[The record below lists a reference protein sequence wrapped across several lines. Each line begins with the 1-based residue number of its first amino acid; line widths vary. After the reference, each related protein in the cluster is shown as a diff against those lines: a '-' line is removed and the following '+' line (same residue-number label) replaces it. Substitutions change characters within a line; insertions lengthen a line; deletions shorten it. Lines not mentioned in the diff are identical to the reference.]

1 MNLEELKKKMDEEHY
16 IYDDTLSTVLY
27 VALQL
32 GRPLLIEGAA
42 GVGKT
47 EVAKVMAAAL
57 DRELV
62 RLQCYEGLDE
72 SKALYEWNYQKQ
84 LLSIQVNMNAQDREA
99 LTRSL
104 FSDEYLLER
113 PLLKS
118 IRSEKPVVLLIDEID
133 KADEEFEA
141 FLLELLSEM
150 QVTIPEVGTI
160 RANSVPF
167 VVLTSNRARPL
178 SEALRR
184 RCAYLYI
191 EYPDMEKELAILR
204 AKLPHVDDRLCAQ
217 VALAVQKLRSNE
229 VILKK
234 PSIAETLD
242 WAAALDALGIRE
254 LTPDALRKTAGFVL
268 KNNEDMAALARQ
280 TADKLDAMGIK
291 FKVVNVVDL
300 VKLQSAKENN
310 EALSDEEFAEL
321 FTEDKPV
328 LFAYHSYARDVRGLI
343 YDRPNHDNF
352 NVHGYEE
359 QGSTTTPYDMVR
371 VNNID
376 RYELQAEALRMID
389 ADKYADKINELE
401 AFRQEAFQFAVDNGY
416 DHPDYT
422 DWVYS
427 GVNTNKQGA
436 VSATAAT
443 AGDNE

>member
-1 MNLEELKKKMDEEHY
+1 MDIQELKQKMDQERY
-16 IYDDTLSTVLY
+16 IYDETLATVLY

-47 EVAKVMAAAL
+47 EIAKVMAAAL
-57 DRELV
+57 DRDLV

-84 LLSIQVNMNAQDREA
+84 LLSIQINMGSQSSDE
-99 LTRSL
+99 LTKSL

-113 PLLKS
+113 PLLQS

-150 QVTIPEVGTI
+150 QVSIPEVGTI
-160 RANSVPF
+160 RAKSVPF

-191 EYPDMEKELAILR
+191 QYPEMEKELAILR

-229 VILKK
+229 ALLKK

-254 LTPDALRKTAGFVL
+254 LTPDALRQTAGFIL
-268 KNNEDMAALARQ
+268 KNSEDLSV
-280 TADKLDAMGIK
+280 
-291 FKVVNVVDL
+291 F
-300 VKLQSAKENN
+300 
-310 EALSDEEFAEL
+310 EAQ
-321 FTEDKPV
+321 
-328 LFAYHSYARDVRGLI
+328 
-343 YDRPNHDNF
+343 
-352 NVHGYEE
+352 EE
-359 QGSTTTPYDMVR
+359 Q
-371 VNNID
+371 
-376 RYELQAEALRMID
+376 E
-389 ADKYADKINELE
+389 
-401 AFRQEAFQFAVDNGY
+401 
-416 DHPDYT
+416 DHVCT
-422 DWVYS
+422 C
-427 GVNTNKQGA
+427 GGHC
-436 VSATAAT
+436 
-443 AGDNE
+443 GGHHHG

>member
-1 MNLEELKKKMDEEHY
+1 MKLEELKQKMDEAHY
-16 IYDDTLSTVLY
+16 IYDDTLATVLA
-27 VALQL
+27 VALEL

-47 EVAKVMAAAL
+47 EIAKVMAAAL
-57 DRELV
+57 DRDLV

-84 LLSIQVNMNAQDREA
+84 LLSIQVNMGSQDKDE

-113 PLLKS
+113 PLLQS

-160 RANSVPF
+160 RAKSIPF

-184 RCAYLYI
+184 RCAYLHI

-204 AKLPHVDDRLCAQ
+204 AKLPHVDDRLAAQ

-229 VILKK
+229 AILKK

-254 LTPDALRKTAGFVL
+254 LTPDALRTTAGFVL
-268 KNNEDMAALARQ
+268 KNNEDIEEAARM
-280 TADKLDAMGIK
+280 DLDAPHQCG
-291 FKVVNVVDL
+291 
-300 VKLQSAKENN
+300 
-310 EALSDEEFAEL
+310 
-321 FTEDKPV
+321 
-328 LFAYHSYARDVRGLI
+328 
-343 YDRPNHDNF
+343 HDHCGCGGHH
-352 NVHGYEE
+352 HG
-359 QGSTTTPYDMVR
+359 
-371 VNNID
+371 
-376 RYELQAEALRMID
+376 
-389 ADKYADKINELE
+389 
-401 AFRQEAFQFAVDNGY
+401 
-416 DHPDYT
+416 
-422 DWVYS
+422 
-427 GVNTNKQGA
+427 
-436 VSATAAT
+436 
-443 AGDNE
+443 

>member
-1 MNLEELKKKMDEEHY
+1 MDQAHY
-16 IYDDTLSTVLY
+16 IYDDTLATVLA
-27 VALQL
+27 VALEL

-47 EVAKVMAAAL
+47 EIAKVMASAL

-84 LLSIQVNMNAQDREA
+84 LLSIQVNMASQDRES
-99 LTRSL
+99 LTQSL
-104 FSDEYLLER
+104 FTDAYLLER

-160 RANSVPF
+160 RAKTIPF
-167 VVLTSNRARPL
+167 VILTSNRARPL

-191 EYPDMEKELAILR
+191 QYPDMEKELAILR

-229 VILKK
+229 TILKK

-254 LTPDALRKTAGFVL
+254 LTPDALRSTAGFIL
-268 KNNEDMAALARQ
+268 KNSEDLAALQ
-280 TADKLDAMGIK
+280 EM
-291 FKVVNVVDL
+291 
-300 VKLQSAKENN
+300 
-310 EALSDEEFAEL
+310 EEEGHHCACGGNCGE
-321 FTEDKPV
+321 
-328 LFAYHSYARDVRGLI
+328 HS
-343 YDRPNHDNF
+343 
-352 NVHGYEE
+352 HG
-359 QGSTTTPYDMVR
+359 
-371 VNNID
+371 
-376 RYELQAEALRMID
+376 
-389 ADKYADKINELE
+389 
-401 AFRQEAFQFAVDNGY
+401 
-416 DHPDYT
+416 
-422 DWVYS
+422 
-427 GVNTNKQGA
+427 
-436 VSATAAT
+436 
-443 AGDNE
+443 

>member
-1 MNLEELKKKMDEEHY
+1 MTLEELRQKLDETQY
-16 IYDDTLSTVLY
+16 VYDENMLTVLY
-27 VALQL
+27 VALTL

-62 RLQCYEGLDE
+62 RLQCYEGLEE

-84 LLSIQVNMNAQDREA
+84 LLSIQVNMNAQDRDS
-99 LTRSL
+99 LTKSL

-113 PLLKS
+113 PLLQS
-118 IRSEKPVVLLIDEID
+118 IRSERSVVLLIDEID

-150 QVTIPEVGTI
+150 QVSIPEIGTI
-160 RANSVPF
+160 KAKSIPF

-217 VALAVQKLRSNE
+217 VALAVQKLRANDI
-229 VILKK
+229 ILKK

-254 LTPDALRKTAGFVL
+254 LTPDALRQTAGFVL
-268 KNNEDMAALARQ
+268 KNNED
-280 TADKLDAMGIK
+280 LDAM
-291 FKVVNVVDL
+291 DL
-300 VKLQSAKENN
+300 
-310 EALSDEEFAEL
+310 DTEEPH
-321 FTEDKPV
+321 TCTCGGSCGG
-328 LFAYHSYARDVRGLI
+328 H
-343 YDRPNHDNF
+343 H
-352 NVHGYEE
+352 HG
-359 QGSTTTPYDMVR
+359 
-371 VNNID
+371 
-376 RYELQAEALRMID
+376 
-389 ADKYADKINELE
+389 
-401 AFRQEAFQFAVDNGY
+401 
-416 DHPDYT
+416 
-422 DWVYS
+422 
-427 GVNTNKQGA
+427 
-436 VSATAAT
+436 
-443 AGDNE
+443 

>member
-1 MNLEELKKKMDEEHY
+1 MDFTELKAKMDQAHY
-16 IYDDTLSTVLY
+16 IYDDTLATTVY
-27 VALQL
+27 VALAL

-47 EVAKVMAAAL
+47 EVAKVMASAL
-57 DRELV
+57 DRDLV

-72 SKALYEWNYQKQ
+72 GKALYEWNYQKQ
-84 LLSIQVNMNAQDREA
+84 LLSIQIHREDADKDA
-99 LTRSL
+99 LKASL
-104 FSDEYLLER
+104 FSEEYLLER

-160 RANSVPF
+160 KAKSIPF

-217 VALAVQKLRSNE
+217 VALAVQKLRSND

-254 LTPDALRKTAGFVL
+254 LTPDALRQTAGFVL
-268 KNNEDMAALARQ
+268 KNNED
-280 TADKLDAMGIK
+280 LDAM
-291 FKVVNVVDL
+291 DL
-300 VKLQSAKENN
+300 
-310 EALSDEEFAEL
+310 DGEEPHQH
-321 FTEDKPV
+321 TCTCGGSCGG
-328 LFAYHSYARDVRGLI
+328 H
-343 YDRPNHDNF
+343 H
-352 NVHGYEE
+352 HG
-359 QGSTTTPYDMVR
+359 
-371 VNNID
+371 
-376 RYELQAEALRMID
+376 
-389 ADKYADKINELE
+389 
-401 AFRQEAFQFAVDNGY
+401 
-416 DHPDYT
+416 
-422 DWVYS
+422 
-427 GVNTNKQGA
+427 
-436 VSATAAT
+436 
-443 AGDNE
+443 

>member
-1 MNLEELKKKMDEEHY
+1 MNLEQLKQKMDEQHY
-16 IYDDTLSTVLY
+16 VYDETMATVLA
-27 VALQL
+27 VALAL

-47 EVAKVMAAAL
+47 EIAKVMAAAL
-57 DRELV
+57 DRDLV

-84 LLSIQVNMNAQDREA
+84 LLAIQVNMANQDKDE

-141 FLLELLSEM
+141 FLLELLSDM
-150 QVTIPEVGTI
+150 QVSIPEVGTV
-160 RANSVPF
+160 RAKTIPF

-204 AKLPHVDDRLCAQ
+204 GKLPHVDDRLSAQ

-229 VILKK
+229 AILKK

-242 WAAALDALGIRE
+242 WASALDALGIRD
-254 LTPDALRKTAGFVL
+254 LTPETLRSTAGFLL
-268 KNNEDMAALARQ
+268 KENEDIETM
-280 TADKLDAMGIK
+280 
-291 FKVVNVVDL
+291 
-300 VKLQSAKENN
+300 ENMN
-310 EALSDEEFAEL
+310 LL
-321 FTEDKPV
+321 GNW
-328 LFAYHSYARDVRGLI
+328 SYGGH
-343 YDRPNHDNF
+343 P
-352 NVHGYEE
+352 HG
-359 QGSTTTPYDMVR
+359 
-371 VNNID
+371 
-376 RYELQAEALRMID
+376 
-389 ADKYADKINELE
+389 
-401 AFRQEAFQFAVDNGY
+401 
-416 DHPDYT
+416 
-422 DWVYS
+422 
-427 GVNTNKQGA
+427 
-436 VSATAAT
+436 
-443 AGDNE
+443 